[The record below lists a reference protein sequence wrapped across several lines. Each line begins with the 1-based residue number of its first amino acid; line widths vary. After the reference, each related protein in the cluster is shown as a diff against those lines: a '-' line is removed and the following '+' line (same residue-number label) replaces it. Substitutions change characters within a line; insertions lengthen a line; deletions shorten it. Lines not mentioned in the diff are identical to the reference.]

1 MTRRY
6 NYLVLAIQVPW
17 KNMAKTPNSALHE
30 LKLFVRVLLLLL
42 FWEETPPG
50 GASPSLKNFIP

>member
-1 MTRRY
+1 
-6 NYLVLAIQVPW
+6 
-17 KNMAKTPNSALHE
+17 MAKTPNSALHE